1 MDGLTSSLGMMV
13 CLLLLWYVLQAIAD
27 WKILSKAGRPG
38 WLSFIP
44 VVNVW
49 AEYSICWSG
58 LLGIVYCLLL
68 SYVSAQN
75 GQDAGAAANSMYAN
89 LAGTVALVLHVVQ
102 SFKLARSFGKS
113 FLFGIFLILFGPLAR
128 LILGLGDSRYVGKR

>member
-1 MDGLTSSLGMMV
+1 MNGLTNSFGMLL
-13 CLLLLWYVLQAIAD
+13 CLVLLWYVLQAIAD

-68 SYVSAQN
+68 SYVSARN
-75 GQDAGAAANSMYAN
+75 GQDAGASASMYAN
-89 LAGTVALVLHVVQ
+89 AAGTAALVLHVVQ
-102 SFKLARSFGKS
+102 SFKLAKSFGKG

-128 LILGLGDSRYVGKR
+128 LILGLGDSRYIGKP

>member
-1 MDGLTSSLGMMV
+1 MDGLTSSLGLM
-13 CLLLLWYVLQAIAD
+13 LGLFLAWYILQAVAD

-68 SYVSAQN
+68 SYVSAHN
-75 GQDAGAAANSMYAN
+75 GQDASAAANSMYAN
-89 LAGTVALVLHVVQ
+89 LAGAAALVLHVVQ
-102 SFKLARSFGKS
+102 SFKLARSFGKG